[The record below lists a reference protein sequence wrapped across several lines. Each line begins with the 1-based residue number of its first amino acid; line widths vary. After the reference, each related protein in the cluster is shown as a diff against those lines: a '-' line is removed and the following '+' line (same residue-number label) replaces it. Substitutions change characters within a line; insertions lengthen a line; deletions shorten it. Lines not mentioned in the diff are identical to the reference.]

1 MSNYTLHKLPEGFI
15 ITSHEDIQE
24 DDFVFA
30 NDTNV
35 IFRCNNHEANSA
47 IPQFKNLYEKLI
59 AQQDQIDFSSLSE
72 EDQKKIGWFDVDDM
86 ARRWC
91 TMQTTRSTDY
101 WKSMVSVYIKGFQKA
116 QELLS
121 DRRFT
126 LEEAELI
133 FGLGAANHANGK
145 PSFEEVIQSLSQPKS
160 WNVELELE
168 ACYEKNPD
176 VYGTG
181 MFNNGRFQPKLTN
194 GKIKI
199 TKIV

>member
-1 MSNYTLHKLPEGFI
+1 MKPTFELHKLKEEFI

-47 IPQFKNLYEKLI
+47 IPQFKNLYEKLT
-59 AQQDQIDFSSLSE
+59 AQQDQIDFSGLLE
-72 EDQKKIGWFDVDDM
+72 KEQKEIGWFDVEKLAKEMLPDDSDWQ
-86 ARRWC
+86 RRF
-91 TMQTTRSTDY
+91 DL
-101 WKSMVSVYIKGFQKA
+101 IKGFQKA

-126 LEEAELI
+126 EDNLVDAITMAQEYTQGHGHVYNSSEI
-133 FGLGAANHANGK
+133 
-145 PSFEEVIQSLSQPKS
+145 IQSLSQKS
-160 WNVELELE
+160 WKVELEME
-168 ACYEKNPD
+168 EYIEEE
-176 VYGTG
+176 TG
-181 MFNNGRFQPKLTN
+181 SEFKWMNKRPKLTN

-199 TKIV
+199 LKLL